1 MNTQRIGNF
10 EFQLNRNGRPY
21 QAIAYFCFRSGDRL
35 TDCTQCEHYDP
46 VYVEQSMLEWYNGA
60 FLQMQDRI
68 VKVGML
74 NDNALGVDNSE
85 DAGD

>member
-1 MNTQRIGNF
+1 
-10 EFQLNRNGRPY
+10 
-21 QAIAYFCFRSGDRL
+21 
-35 TDCTQCEHYDP
+35 
-46 VYVEQSMLEWYNGA
+46 MLEWYNGA